1 MGDGMKLEIPT
12 GIMTR
17 RLLVRPHTLEDADG
31 FVEFMTDDVATR
43 FLTFD
48 PEQRTAKG
56 ARDLLEFVIRSY
68 GTDHPVFA
76 LAITERSN
84 EAYLGSCGLS
94 PLADEENAVEV
105 YFSLLPRYWG
115 WGYAAEAIETMLYYA
130 FVESGAE
137 KVVANMSSEHKS
149 AAKVAMGAGLEDEGK
164 VECQGIPDCVRY
176 SITSDAYRQRA
187 QRMRRDDNDGAEA

>member
-1 MGDGMKLEIPT
+1 MGDSMKLEIPK

-17 RLLVRPHTLEDADG
+17 RLLVRPHTVEDGDG

-56 ARDLLEFVIRSY
+56 ARDLLDFVIASY
-68 GTDHPVFA
+68 DTEHPVFA

-84 EAYLGSCGLS
+84 DAYLGSCGLS
-94 PLADEENAVEV
+94 PLADEQDAVEV

-115 WGYAAEAIETMLYYA
+115 WGYDSEAIETMLYYA
-130 FVESGAE
+130 FVEVGAE
-137 KVVANMSSEHKS
+137 KVVANIASDHKS
-149 AAKVAMGAGLEDEGK
+149 AAKVAMGAGLENQGK

-176 SITSDAYRQRA
+176 SISSEAYQQRE